1 MILRSRIQFMNVRT
15 SNRREMH
22 GRRITIFVVLAWFV
36 CAPSSLM
43 AAPPEGNVAPTST
56 DPRRPVKQ
64 ASHTATSPADR
75 AIQSVPRSDAQRAQP
90 AASPVQRPIEE
101 KTRLSSDGDRRT
113 NPAAPRESK
122 HLLSTIASL
131 ALVLGLF
138 AVVVWIMRRG
148 TPKTQQQRLP
158 NEVVDVLGQA
168 TLGHRQNVQ
177 LLRLGGRLL
186 LLSVTPNGAETL
198 AEVTD
203 AVEVER
209 LTALCR
215 KSTTRSAA
223 PSFRDVFQ
231 QFRAPT
237 SLPPVPLASTTTK
250 ARSLGGTILKSAE
263 GSDG

>member
-1 MILRSRIQFMNVRT
+1 MNVRT
-15 SNRREMH
+15 SKRREIYCQ
-22 GRRITIFVVLAWFV
+22 RLAVFVVLGWVVLAT
-36 CAPSSLM
+36 SSLM
-43 AAPPEGNVAPTST
+43 AAPPADNVAPMSA

-64 ASHTATSPADR
+64 ATHTATLPADR
-75 AIQSVPRSDAQRAQP
+75 AFTSVPHPDAQRAQP
-90 AASPVQRPIEE
+90 AARPAQPPAEE
-101 KTRLSSDGDRRT
+101 KTRLSSEGDRRANLT
-113 NPAAPRESK
+113 APRESK

-138 AVVVWIMRRG
+138 AVVVWAMRRG
-148 TPKTQQQRLP
+148 MPKTQQQRLP

-168 TLGHRQNVQ
+168 TLGHRQHVQ

-203 AVEVER
+203 SAEVER
-209 LTALCR
+209 LTSLCR
-215 KSTTRSAA
+215 KSTARSAA

-237 SLPPVPLASTTTK
+237 SLPPGPLASTTTK
-250 ARSLGGTILKSAE
+250 TRSLGGTILKSAE